1 VSIVREAD
9 YWIIPAIWM
18 GWALYWWLAA
28 RQVKPTARRESV
40 ASRLSH
46 ILPLLVAAALM
57 MNSHLRIPGMNHVL
71 IAQTPVSL
79 AIGVVMTVA
88 GVLFAVWARRILGSN
103 WSATVTVKQD
113 HALMTNG
120 PYAWVRHPIYTGLLL
135 ALAGTAIAIGQVRA
149 ALGFVIAVLA
159 ILQKTRI
166 EERVMLE
173 QFGDVYRAYRARVP
187 RLIPFL

>member
-71 IAQTPVSL
+71 VAQTPVSF
-79 AIGVVMTVA
+79 AVGVVMTVA
-88 GVLFAVWARRILGSN
+88 GCALRRVGASHPGLQLERHRDGE
-103 WSATVTVKQD
+103 A
-113 HALMTNG
+113 G
-120 PYAWVRHPIYTGLLL
+120 PCVDDERTLRVGAPSHLHGL
-135 ALAGTAIAIGQVRA
+135 AAGIGGDRDRDRPGAAAIS
-149 ALGFVIAVLA
+149 FVIAVLA